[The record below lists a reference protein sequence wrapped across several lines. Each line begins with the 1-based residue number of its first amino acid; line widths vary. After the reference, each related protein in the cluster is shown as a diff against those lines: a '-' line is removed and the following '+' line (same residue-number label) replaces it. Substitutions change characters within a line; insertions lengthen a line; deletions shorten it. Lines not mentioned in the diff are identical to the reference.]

1 MRIKLAKLL
10 VFGAATVLLGA
21 GCGES
26 TPATGPDGG
35 MFRSVD
41 GATKWESKSK
51 LLTTGQ
57 PTNFAGL
64 DVNTFAVDPKDPKS
78 MWVGTSANGIFYS
91 YDGGEGWQQAKN
103 FAPAELKLTTSIVNG
118 IAVDSENKCL
128 VYATITPSAGKSYLI
143 RTNDCSRSWGVLY
156 TFSELKEE
164 QLRAIAINPTNSRQ
178 LFLGDSA
185 GDVFRSNNS
194 GASWENTTRFD
205 DRAVRSIVVHPNGT
219 TVFAATER
227 GGLRISRDSGNTWE
241 QADLKKYSG
250 AEEVYTI
257 ALDAAKG
264 TGLLIGTNYG
274 ILRSDD
280 LGKTWTALE
289 LLTGPQETKIVSIA
303 VNPKN
308 SNRIYYGT
316 LKGLYR
322 TDDGGKS
329 WATKR
334 IPTARIVRALWIDVQ
349 KVGTADVESVWFGA
363 WRAPQQ

>member
-1 MRIKLAKLL
+1 MHIKLTKL
-10 VFGAATVLLGA
+10 VVCGAAAVLIGVGCA
-21 GCGES
+21 GK

-35 MFRSVD
+35 MFRSTD
-41 GATKWESKSK
+41 GGTKWESKSR
-51 LLTTGQ
+51 LLTTGT
-57 PTNFAGL
+57 PASFTAL

-78 MWVGTSANGIFYS
+78 MWVGTSASGIFYS
-91 YDGGEGWQQAKN
+91 FDGGDGWQQAKN
-103 FAPAELKLTTSIVNG
+103 FTPAELQLTKSIVNG
-118 IAVDSENKCL
+118 LAVDPENKCL
-128 VYATITPSAGKSYLI
+128 VYATIRAANAKSYLI

-156 TFSELKEE
+156 TFSELQGE
-164 QLRAIAINPTNSRQ
+164 QLRAIAINPLNSKQ

-185 GDVFRSNNS
+185 GNVFRSNNA
-194 GASWENTTRFD
+194 GASWENIVRFD
-205 DRAVRSIVVHPNGT
+205 DRAIRSVVVHSNGST
-219 TVFAATER
+219 IFVATSR
-227 GGLRISRDSGNTWE
+227 GGLRISHDNGNIWE

-264 TGLLIGTNYG
+264 TGLLIGTDYG

-280 LGKTWTALE
+280 LGKTWSALE
-289 LLTGPQETKIVSIA
+289 LLTGPQETQIVSLA

-316 LKGLYR
+316 PKGFYR

-334 IPTARIVRALWIDVQ
+334 IPTGRIAKAMWIDVQ
-349 KVGTADVESVWFGA
+349 KVGAVDVESLWFGA
-363 WRAPQQ
+363 WRAPKK